1 VNLSETF
8 IRRPVMT
15 TLVMSAIL
23 LFGIM
28 GYRLLPVSDLPNVD
42 FPTIFVSASLPGA
55 SPETMASAVA
65 TPLERQFSTIAG
77 LDTMTSSSLQGST
90 QITLQFVLSRQIDA
104 AAQDVQA
111 AIARAARQL
120 PPNMPTPPSYRKVN
134 PADQAILYLALTGST
149 LPISTLNEYGDTLMA
164 QRISMVDGV
173 AQVMVF
179 GARKYAVRVQVDP
192 WEMASRGIGIDEV
205 EAAVVRANVN
215 LPTGI
220 LYGPHRSFTVQAS
233 GQLLRAPDYRPL
245 IVAYRGGSP
254 VRLRELGQ
262 VIDSVENNKT
272 FAWYCTPERQEPAV
286 VLAVQ
291 RQPGTNTVEVAGAVK
306 ALLPTFRSQMPASV
320 QINTLF
326 DRSLAIHDS
335 ARDVQFTLL
344 LTLGL
349 VVMVIF
355 LFLRNLS
362 ATVIPSLALPM
373 SVVGTFIAMYALDYS
388 LDNLSL
394 MALTLA
400 VGFVVDD
407 AIVMLE
413 NVVRHMEMGK
423 PRLQAA
429 LDGSKEVGF
438 TIVSMTLSLAAVFI
452 PVLFMG
458 GIVGRLFREFAVTIG
473 AAVIVSGVVSLTL
486 TPMLCSRF
494 LRSPESIHH
503 GHIYAA
509 SERVFDWM
517 IRLYGWTL
525 SIVLRQKLLTMLVS
539 LAILAGTVYLA
550 VIMKTEFLPSEDRG
564 QLLIQTEAA
573 ESTSYTSMFA
583 HQQALA
589 SIVQKDPNIR
599 AFMSSAGSRGG
610 GAANTGSML
619 ILLRQRAERAQSV
632 DEMVQSLRPKLAQV
646 PGVRSFLQN
655 PPSIQVGA
663 RSAKNL
669 YQYTLLGPDTDE
681 LYRAAGVLIAR
692 MQDMPELQDVTS
704 DMQLKNPEIDI
715 NIDRD
720 QASAKHVSA
729 LEIEQ
734 ALSDAYGSTQISTI
748 FAPTNQY
755 QVILELLP
763 EFQVDPEALAMLFIR
778 SDTGDLVPIKS
789 VAELKEGFG
798 PLTINH
804 SGQLPSVTI
813 SFNLAPGAALGDV
826 TKKIDAVAREI
837 LPAGITPAF
846 QGTAQAFK
854 ASMQGMYLLLAL
866 AVLVIYIVLG
876 VLYENF
882 WHPLTILS
890 ALPFAGFG
898 ALLTLWAFN
907 VNLSIIALVGIIML
921 VGLVKKN
928 GIMMVDFA
936 IEGRR
941 AGKSDVEAIH
951 EACLIRF
958 RPIMMTTMCALMAG
972 LPIAFGWGAGAEAR
986 RPLGLAVV
994 GGLVFSQTLTLYVTP
1009 VFYVLMERWQSFLR
1023 RHPTAG
1029 ALIVVSAFVMAAVAI
1044 VGYIAYTAKFW
1055 GLPVPWVGGG

>member
-1 VNLSETF
+1 MNLAETF
-8 IRRPVMT
+8 IHRPVMT

-42 FPTIFVSASLPGA
+42 YPTIQVSASLPGA

-77 LDTMTSSSLQGST
+77 VDSMTSSSSQGST
-90 QITLQFVLSRQIDA
+90 QITIQFILSRQIDA

-111 AIARAARQL
+111 AIARAARRL
-120 PPNMPTPPSYRKVN
+120 PPDMPALPSYQKVN
-134 PADQAILYLALTGST
+134 PADQPILFLALTGPTLPMST
-149 LPISTLNEYGDTLMA
+149 LDEYGDTLMA

-173 AQVMVF
+173 AQVMVY
-179 GARKYAVRVQVDP
+179 GSQKYAVRVQLDP
-192 WEMASRGIGIDEV
+192 WELASRGIGIDEV
-205 EAAVVRANVN
+205 ATAITNGNVN

-220 LYGPHRSFTVQAS
+220 LYGPHQSFTVQAT
-233 GQLLRAPDYRPL
+233 GQLLRAGDYRPL
-245 IVAYRGGSP
+245 IVTYRGGSP
-254 VRLRELGQ
+254 VRLRELGR
-262 VIDSVENNKT
+262 VIDSVENDKT
-272 FAWYCTPERQEPAV
+272 AAWYCTPEAQERSI
-286 VLAVQ
+286 VLAIQ
-291 RQPGTNTVEVAGAVK
+291 RQPGTNTVEVANAVK
-306 ALLPTFRSQMPASV
+306 ALLPTFRAQMPASV
-320 QINTLF
+320 EVNTLF
-326 DRSLAIHDS
+326 DRSLAIDES

-355 LFLRNLS
+355 LFLRNAS

-373 SVVGTFIAMYALDYS
+373 SVVGTFIVMYALDYS

-394 MALTLA
+394 MALTLS

-413 NVVRHMEMGK
+413 NIVRHMEMGK
-423 PRLQAA
+423 PKFQAA
-429 LDGSKEVGF
+429 LEGSKEVGF

-473 AAVIVSGVVSLTL
+473 SAVIVSGVVSLTL

-503 GHIYAA
+503 GALYRA
-509 SERVFDWM
+509 SERVFQSM
-517 IRLYGWTL
+517 IRLYGWSL
-525 SIVLRQKLLTMLVS
+525 SIVLRHRVPTMLVS
-539 LAILAGTVYLA
+539 LAVLGGTVYLFT
-550 VIMKTEFLPSEDRG
+550 IIKMEFLPSEDRG
-564 QLLIQTEAA
+564 QISVQTEAA
-573 ESTSYTSMFA
+573 ESISYKSMFA
-583 HQQALA
+583 HQQVLA
-589 SIVQKDPNIR
+589 GIVQKDPNIR
-599 AFMSSAGSRGG
+599 AFMSSAGSRGF
-610 GAANTGSML
+610 GASNTGRMNIFL
-619 ILLRQRAERAQSV
+619 KPRADRGLSA
-632 DEMVQSLRPKLAQV
+632 DEIIQGLRPKLGQV
-646 PGVRSFLQN
+646 PGVRAFLQN
-655 PPSIQVGA
+655 PPAIQTSG
-663 RSAKNL
+663 RGSKNL
-669 YQYTLLGPDTDE
+669 YQYTIQGPDTAE
-681 LYRAAGVLIAR
+681 LYRAASLLMAR
-692 MQDMPELQDVTS
+692 MQEMPDLQDVTS
-704 DMQLKNPEIDI
+704 DMQLKNPELDI

-720 QASAKHVSA
+720 QASALNVTA
-729 LEIEQ
+729 QQIED
-734 ALSDAYGSTQISTI
+734 ALSDAYGSRQISTI

-755 QVILELLP
+755 QVIIELLP
-763 EFQVDPEALAMLFIR
+763 EFQVDPEALSMLYIR
-778 SDTGDLVPIKS
+778 STSGLLVPIKS

-798 PLTINH
+798 PLSINH

-813 SFNLAPGAALGDV
+813 SFNLAPGAALGDATRKV
-826 TKKIDAVAREI
+826 DAVAREV
-837 LPAGITPAF
+837 LPANITTGF
-846 QGTAQAFK
+846 QGTAQAFQ
-854 ASMQGMYLLLAL
+854 ASTQGMWVLLAL

-898 ALLTLWAFN
+898 ALATLWVFN
-907 VNLSIIALVGIIML
+907 VNLSIIAFVGIIML

-941 AGKSDVEAIH
+941 AGKEPVEAIH

-1009 VFYVLMERWQSFLR
+1009 VFYVLMEKWQSFLR

-1029 ALIVVSAFVMAAVAI
+1029 ALIVVAIILIVALAI
-1044 VGYIAYTAKFW
+1044 FGYVAYRANFW
-1055 GLPVPWVGGG
+1055 GIQMPWMAR